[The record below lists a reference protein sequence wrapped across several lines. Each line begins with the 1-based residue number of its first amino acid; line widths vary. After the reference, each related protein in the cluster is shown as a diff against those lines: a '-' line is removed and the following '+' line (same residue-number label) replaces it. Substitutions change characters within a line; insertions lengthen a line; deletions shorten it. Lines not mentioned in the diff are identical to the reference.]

1 MHGIISPTPAGQA
14 APTLTDLAEAVRAAR
29 AAAAAAFANGLD
41 HVREVG
47 DRLKIAK
54 QMAGHGR
61 WGEFLKTCELN
72 DRTARQYIQFAEL
85 AAKTAPGTDLTG
97 LSIKAAIKLL
107 SPSNASRAT
116 AAPKSLVI
124 AKTAAKIEATPN
136 KCGTHIAII
145 EAWLAASPTDR
156 TKALDAIGLVELW
169 AAIPPAWMPQLAD
182 CFANLAAVE
191 AESPVVTANQPAQ
204 STELQEATDRLVAT
218 ISADLTVPSFLDQ
231 RPAPLTV
238 EAPPPVAAADS
249 IVPISEPVM
258 PPPAPK
264 TKPSPTLHRDPF
276 KGDWRK
282 LPLSELAP
290 D

>member
-218 ISADLTVPSFLDQ
+218 ISADLTVPSFWIRGQ
-231 RPAPLTV
+231 
-238 EAPPPVAAADS
+238 
-249 IVPISEPVM
+249 
-258 PPPAPK
+258 
-264 TKPSPTLHRDPF
+264 HH
-276 KGDWRK
+276 
-282 LPLSELAP
+282 
-290 D
+290 